1 MMRRVAVVR
10 DGLPVAEALLGLL
23 TTAGFEA
30 VAVPTATEARAQVDG
45 GAVAVI
51 LGFLEGTDLQ
61 QRFGPVL
68 AMPSATRRGC
78 VVVLVGPGLATAD
91 GVRAF
96 LLSADLVV
104 APNDTQ
110 RLGEL
115 LRTALVTKRDLVALL
130 DPAAA
135 ARLAG

>member
-1 MMRRVAVVR
+1 MRRVAVVK

-23 TTAGFEA
+23 TAAGFEA
-30 VAVPTATEARAQVDG
+30 VAVVGAAEARTQVEG

-51 LGFLEGTDLQ
+51 LGFTEGADLQ
-61 QRFGPVL
+61 RFFPVL
-68 AMPSATRRGC
+68 AMPAAARRGC
-78 VVVLVGPGLATAD
+78 VVALLGPGLATAD

-104 APNDTQ
+104 APTETQ

-115 LRTALVTKRDLVALL
+115 LGGALAAKRTLVAML

>member
-1 MMRRVAVVR
+1 MRRVAVVR

-23 TTAGFEA
+23 TAAGFEA
-30 VAVPTATEARAQVDG
+30 VAVAGATEARAQVDG

-51 LGFLEGTDLQ
+51 LGCTEGAEL
-61 QRFGPVL
+61 QRFQAVL
-68 AMPSATRRGC
+68 AMPATARRGC
-78 VVVLVGPGLATAD
+78 IVALLGPGLASGD

-104 APNDTQ
+104 APSETQ

-115 LRTALVTKRDLVALL
+115 LSGALAAKRVLVAML